1 MKKLVAMA
9 LSLTLAVSMLTA
21 CGGGAPGMAE
31 NYRKG
36 EQNDTGTV

>member
-1 MKKLVAMA
+1 MRRRVRRLIFM
-9 LSLTLAVSMLTA
+9 
-21 CGGGAPGMAE
+21 PGMAE